1 MAYESHP
8 PGSSPAA
15 APDALQ
21 ILSADHEAIRA
32 LFAEYALYAQQP
44 TGAAD
49 RHGVIARLGAL
60 LRAHDR
66 IEAELFLP
74 ALEGRADAGML
85 GHALADHA
93 EISQQLQHVAA
104 IAPDDPGFD
113 EHFAALAGKVHA
125 HLFEAERSLFPHA
138 AGLDLV
144 ALGERITQR
153 RGELLADQGAV
164 D

>member
-8 PGSSPAA
+8 AA
-15 APDALQ
+15 EPVAPHADALQ
-21 ILSADHEAIRA
+21 IRVGDHEAIRA

-49 RHGVIARLGAL
+49 RHGLIARLGAL
-60 LRAHDR
+60 LRAHDAV
-66 IEAELFLP
+66 EAELFVP
-74 ALEGRADAGML
+74 ALEGRVDAALL

-93 EISQQLQHVAA
+93 EIGAQLQHVAS
-104 IAPDDPGFD
+104 IDPDDPSFD

-125 HLFEAERSLFPHA
+125 HLFEVERSMFPQA
-138 AGLDLV
+138 TGLDLG
-144 ALGERITQR
+144 ALGERIAQR
-153 RGELLADQGAV
+153 RGELMAEQGV